1 MIDLRRRLSELDQL
15 EAPDLRADIERRIS
29 SPAATTP
36 EPLVAVGPRSPR
48 WQGPLTSLATATAI
62 LLVVVM
68 AAIAAIALRSEPT
81 PTVVPAA
88 TIAPTDISVDSTMIS
103 AADPWNGVIEV
114 TFDGQECV
122 VSGPTSVP
130 AGVGQP
136 FVLTNTSGT
145 PVKLGVGSLRGASS
159 SELVEMQRAADGF
172 VYEDPDQVWMWLDIR
187 SEALSFDR
195 EARPAIDLADN
206 QRLDAFSLT
215 FGTDVVYLVTNSIP
229 VLTEPGSATD
239 GDLVTPDGYWF
250 CGQIDVTAIEF

>member
-29 SPAATTP
+29 SPRATTP
-36 EPLVAVGPRSPR
+36 EPLVAVGHRSPR

-62 LLVVVM
+62 LLVV
-68 AAIAAIALRSEPT
+68 AIAAIALRSEPT
-81 PTVVPAA
+81 PTVAPAA
-88 TIAPTDISVDSTMIS
+88 TIAPTDASIDTPTASTL
-103 AADPWNGVIEV
+103 DPWDSVIEV
-114 TFDGQECV
+114 AFDGQECV

-136 FVLTNTSGT
+136 FVLTNTSGLL
-145 PVKLGVGSLRGASS
+145 VELEVGNLRGISF
-159 SELVEMQRAADGF
+159 SELAEMQRAADGF
-172 VYEDPDQVWMWLDIR
+172 VYDEENRMWEWLWP
-187 SEALSFDR
+187 EALSFDP

-215 FGTDVVYLVTNSIP
+215 FGTDVVYLVTNAVP
-229 VLTEPGSATD
+229 TLTQPGDATD

-250 CGQIDVTAIEF
+250 CGQIEVTAIEF